1 MPATRFKRIDVRP
14 LLARGEE
21 PFGAVMAAREALA
34 PGQGLSVVAPFLPA
48 PLVERM
54 KTDGYEVRVTRRRDG
69 GWETDF
75 WRD

>member
-1 MPATRFKRIDVRP
+1 MAAPRFKKVDVRP

-34 PGQGLSVVAPFLPA
+34 SGQGLRVVAPFLPA

-54 KTDGYEVRVTRRRDG
+54 KSDGYAVRVARRRDG
-69 GWETDF
+69 GWQADF